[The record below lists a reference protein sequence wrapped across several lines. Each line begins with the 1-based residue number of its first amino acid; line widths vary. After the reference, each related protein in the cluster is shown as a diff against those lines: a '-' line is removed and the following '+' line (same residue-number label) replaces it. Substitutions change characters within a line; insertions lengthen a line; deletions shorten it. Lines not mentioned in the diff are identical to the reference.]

1 VELKFDGT
9 VLQKREHRKI
19 ALCLMVCID
28 VVYRV
33 GIYHYYGHEI
43 HFSRVLN
50 GIRVLFLF
58 FCLQFTNVDLSAY
71 FMRFDNEDLQLVK
84 PCILHHRGLLG
95 LDHNQF
101 TILVYADLSRVS
113 FLSFAFCFP
122 GSA

>member
-1 VELKFDGT
+1 MELKFDGT

-19 ALCLMVCID
+19 GLCLMVCID

-33 GIYHYYGHEI
+33 DIYHYYGHEI

-71 FMRFDNEDLQLVK
+71 FMSIDNEDLHLVK

-95 LDHNQF
+95 LDRNQF
-101 TILVYADLSRVS
+101 TILVDADLSRVS